1 MKEPG
6 KIFITG
12 YSIIKYDKIVP
23 PITVAVAYRHAAGL
37 GTKCIKS

>member
-6 KIFITG
+6 KIVITG

-23 PITVAVAYRHAAGL
+23 PIIAVVAYRHAVSM
-37 GTKCIKS
+37 GTKCTES